1 MEKELREL
9 EEERKKRLKEKPALR
24 KVVAEKAAANDSTP
38 TLKETNQLKIQ
49 EYR

>member
-9 EEERKKRLKEKPALR
+9 EGERKRRLKEKQLR

-38 TLKETNQLKIQ
+38 TLKETNQL
-49 EYR
+49 